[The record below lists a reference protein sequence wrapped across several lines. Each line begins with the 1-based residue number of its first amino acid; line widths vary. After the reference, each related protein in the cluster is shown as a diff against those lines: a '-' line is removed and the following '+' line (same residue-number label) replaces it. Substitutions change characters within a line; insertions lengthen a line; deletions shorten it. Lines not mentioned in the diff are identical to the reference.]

1 MKIQPISQYYLKGG
15 KFHLKSQFGKWF
27 RIGLL
32 CGAIIGAAVPSVVA
46 NSSEVFRYTP
56 TREEIQRDAFVEFIQ
71 RENKQVPQFEAI
83 QIVEA
88 TIKYSKELGLD
99 PKMILAIMKQ
109 ESNFTAY
116 SISSS
121 GALGLMQIIARWHVD
136 KLKKAREV
144 IGTMEPMNI
153 HTNVWVGT
161 QVFKQC
167 LESTK
172 LTKKALTCYNGNGT
186 KGYEDSVLAHYGK
199 ISQLRGV

>member
-1 MKIQPISQYYLKGG
+1 MKILPMSEYYLKDG
-15 KFHLKSQFGKWF
+15 KFHPKSRFGKWF
-27 RIGLL
+27 KIGLF
-32 CGAIIGAAVPSVVA
+32 CGILMGSAVPSIVA

-56 TREEIQRDAFVEFIQ
+56 TREEIQRDAFVGFIQ
-71 RENKQVPQFEAI
+71 RENKEVPQFEAI

-116 SISSS
+116 SISST

-167 LESTK
+167 LDQFKTHAGALRCYSGGTPGYEKSVLTTYNF
-172 LTKKALTCYNGNGT
+172 LTKEMKF
-186 KGYEDSVLAHYGK
+186 S
-199 ISQLRGV
+199 